1 MIKNKKTTMLQ
12 TGGIEF
18 GFSEL
23 RFIWLRF
30 VWDFDIRI
38 SDLVLLVDF
47 AMDRLCAI
55 YLLES
60 I

>member
-1 MIKNKKTTMLQ
+1 MLQ